1 MPLLATRVPLQASDD
16 PALPGLAVL
25 CRPAELTAML
35 SPRLAPWLGPDA
47 HLLDSR
53 AYLRRLSP
61 GKRCSVEL
69 ELVVGRANGVPAER
83 RRLLGKLYREDQG
96 AAVYQTLGELR
107 HHGFGAG
114 RFIVP
119 QPVAYVPEYRLLLL
133 TWAEGELLRSV
144 FLARSDAAQEI
155 AGAAEWLLRSEEHTS
170 ELQSRLHL
178 VCRLLLE
185 KKKKRADILT
195 SNQILW

>member
-1 MPLLATRVPLQASDD
+1 
-16 PALPGLAVL
+16 
-25 CRPAELTAML
+25 ML
-35 SPRLAPWLGPDA
+35 SRRLAPWLGPDA

-53 AYLRRLSP
+53 AYLRRLSR

-96 AAVYQTLGELR
+96 ATVYHTLGELR

-119 QPVAYVPEYRLLLL
+119 QP
-133 TWAEGELLRSV
+133 
-144 FLARSDAAQEI
+144 
-155 AGAAEWLLRSEEHTS
+155 RSEEHTS
-170 ELQSRLHL
+170 ELQSR
-178 VCRLLLE
+178 
-185 KKKKRADILT
+185 
-195 SNQILW
+195 

>member
-1 MPLLATRVPLQASDD
+1 MPQLATRVPLQASDD

-69 ELVVGRANGVPAER
+69 ELVVGRANGFPAER
-83 RRLLGKLYREDQG
+83 RRLLGKLNREDQG
-96 AAVYQTLGELR
+96 AT
-107 HHGFGAG
+107 
-114 RFIVP
+114 VP
-119 QPVAYVPEYRLLLL
+119 DPGGTQAP
-133 TWAEGELLRSV
+133 
-144 FLARSDAAQEI
+144 
-155 AGAAEWLLRSEEHTS
+155 
-170 ELQSRLHL
+170 
-178 VCRLLLE
+178 
-185 KKKKRADILT
+185 
-195 SNQILW
+195 

>member
-1 MPLLATRVPLQASDD
+1 MPLLVTRVPLQASDD

-25 CRPAELTAML
+25 CQPSQLTAML
-35 SPRLAPWLGPDA
+35 SRLLAQWLGPDA
-47 HLLDSR
+47 RLLDSR

-107 HHGFGAG
+107 RHGLGAG

-133 TWAEGELLRSV
+133 TWAEGDTR
-144 FLARSDAAQEI
+144 EI
-155 AGAAEWLLRSEEHTS
+155 G
-170 ELQSRLHL
+170 
-178 VCRLLLE
+178 
-185 KKKKRADILT
+185 RAHV
-195 SNQILW
+195 